1 MRLPVD
7 LKVHSL
13 TGGVF
18 TILIAAGLG
27 GCATVDGSGD
37 TEIAGT
43 TSMASLSGTAVNGPQ
58 SDYPLV
64 VGDPYQVGGIT
75 FTPVDTMNYDEVGYV
90 SSDAGAMGY
99 SAAHHTLPYPSYVE
113 VTSLETGKTILARV
127 ERRGPMVN
135 GRIAALSPGA
145 LTALGASD
153 STPVRIRRV
162 NALEEDRALLRQGVA
177 ASSRMDTP
185 MSLVEVLKRKLVA
198 PASVP
203 VRPAPPQ
210 QVVVAPSTAAP
221 APAPAA
227 AENTAPAL
235 APLAVPQPSEPAE
248 AAPPAAAP
256 ASESAALFVQAASFS
271 TDDRA
276 ARAATV
282 LGGTVERSG
291 RYFRVRTGPFANRGE
306 AEASLAKVRAAGYSD
321 ARIVTT
327 D

>member
-1 MRLPVD
+1 MRFPVERFARLSILALSTSLAACAGGAGNPETSYSAPLPR
-7 LKVHSL
+7 
-13 TGGVF
+13 TGP
-18 TILIAAGLG
+18 AA
-27 GCATVDGSGD
+27 
-37 TEIAGT
+37 
-43 TSMASLSGTAVNGPQ
+43 
-58 SDYPLV
+58 DYPLV
-64 VGDPYQVGGIT
+64 VGEPYQIDGVLYE
-75 FTPVDTMNYDEVGYV
+75 PVDVLNYDEVGYAAA
-90 SSDAGAMGY
+90 DDMGGEGITI
-99 SAAHHTLPYPSYVE
+99 AHQTLPYPSYVE

-153 STPVRIRRV
+153 GTPVRIRRV
-162 NALEEDRALLRQGVA
+162 NALEEDRALLRQGLA

-185 MSLVEVLKRKLVA
+185 MSLVEVLKRKLDA

-210 QVVVAPSTAAP
+210 QVAVAPSTAAP
-221 APAPAA
+221 VPAPTAA
-227 AENTAPAL
+227 DNTAPAL
-235 APLAVPQPSEPAE
+235 APLAVPRPSEPAE
-248 AAPPAAAP
+248 AAPPPAP
-256 ASESAALFVQAASFS
+256 PAGEKAGLFVQAASFS